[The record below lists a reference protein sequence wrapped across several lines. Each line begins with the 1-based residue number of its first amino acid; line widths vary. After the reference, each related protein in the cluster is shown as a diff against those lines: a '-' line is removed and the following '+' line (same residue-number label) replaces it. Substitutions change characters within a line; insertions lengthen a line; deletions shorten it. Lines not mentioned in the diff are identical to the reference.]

1 MFRGQEVASIM
12 NARIFWARTLVGA
25 VAGAFLVAAGTAA
38 QTPEQPQPKVEPKVE
53 QPKAEQAGE
62 KLAPPM
68 PVTPPAPAATTVA
81 ATVNGQEIPELAVY
95 RALLREHPD
104 NWSKAREPVLN
115 YLIENTLV
123 DQYLT
128 QLKIQIDAKEVED
141 RFQLIQEEAKK
152 SKQDFGAM
160 LKKLHLTE
168 AELRKELTAAL
179 RWDKF
184 VLQQGV
190 EKVLRDYHAKNPAMF
205 DGTQVQ
211 ARHILISATNEDEGK
226 VKIAAIKK
234 AIEAEA
240 AADIAKIAPG
250 ADKLTQEKE
259 RAAAILKA
267 FGAAATKE
275 STCPSKK
282 QGGDLGWF
290 PRVGAMVEPFARAAF
305 ALKPFEMSDAVKTEF
320 GYHLIL
326 ATDQKAG
333 KETKFEDIKLFVQE
347 VYGERL
353 REAILTSYRPRSK
366 ITVSA
371 PMK

>member
-1 MFRGQEVASIM
+1 MT
-12 NARIFWARTLVGA
+12 ARMLLGGITLILFVI
-25 VAGAFLVAAGTAA
+25 AAHSGA
-38 QTPEQPQPKVEPKVE
+38 QTPESKV
-53 QPKAEQAGE
+53 
-62 KLAPPM
+62 PP
-68 PVTPPAPAATTVA
+68 TPPAPPATAIA
-81 ATVNGQEIPELAVY
+81 ATVNGQDIPELSVY

-104 NWSKAREPVLN
+104 NWTKAREPVLN

-128 QLKIQIDAKEVED
+128 QLKIQVDAKEVED

-152 SKQDFGAM
+152 SKQDFETM
-160 LKKLHLTE
+160 LRKLHLTE
-168 AELRKELTAAL
+168 PELRKELTSAL

-184 VLQQGV
+184 VLQQGA
-190 EKVLRDYHAKNPAMF
+190 EKVLRDYHTKNPAMF
-205 DGTQVQ
+205 DGSQMQ
-211 ARHILISATNEDEGK
+211 ARHILIAAASEDEGK
-226 VKIAAIKK
+226 TKIAAIKK
-234 AIEAEA
+234 GIETEA
-240 AADIAKIAPG
+240 AADIAKIAPT

-259 RAAAILKA
+259 KTAAILKA
-267 FGAAATKE
+267 FGAAAAKE

-282 QGGDLGWF
+282 QGGELGWF

-326 ATDQKAG
+326 ATDHKAG
-333 KETKFEDIKLFVQE
+333 KEMKFDEIKLFVQE

-366 ITVSA
+366 ITINPA
-371 PMK
+371 K

>member
-1 MFRGQEVASIM
+1 M
-12 NARIFWARTLVGA
+12 NARMLFARMLFAAIAVG
-25 VAGAFLVAAGTAA
+25 LLLAARAAA
-38 QTPEQPQPKVEPKVE
+38 QTPEQKPLP
-53 QPKAEQAGE
+53 AT
-62 KLAPPM
+62 PPTPM
-68 PVTPPAPAATTVA
+68 APPAPPATAVA
-81 ATVNGQEIPELAVY
+81 ATVNGQDVPELSVY

-104 NWSKAREPVLN
+104 NWSKARDPVLN
-115 YLIENTLV
+115 YLIDNTLV

-128 QLKIQIDAKEVED
+128 QLKIQVDAKEVDD

-152 SKQDFGAM
+152 SKQDFEAM

-190 EKVLRDYHAKNPAMF
+190 EKVLRDYHAKNAVMF
-205 DGTQVQ
+205 DGSQVQ
-211 ARHILISATNEDEGK
+211 ARHVLLAAAGEDEGK
-226 VKIAAIKK
+226 AKIAAIKK
-234 AIEAEA
+234 GIEAEA
-240 AADIAKIAPG
+240 AADIAKIAPT

-259 RAAAILKA
+259 KAAAILKA
-267 FGAAATKE
+267 FGAAAAKE

-305 ALKPFEMSDAVKTEF
+305 ALKPLEMSDAVKTEF

-366 ITVSA
+366 ITISA